1 MVIPSSLT
9 SCEMGRNHCYENTL
23 RFPWEACNKYFLRR
37 RLFTMSQWIPEVTLN
52 DGLTLPA
59 VGLGTYKLN
68 GNEGANAIRNAVRLG
83 YRLIDSA
90 YNYENEGT
98 VGEAIRRSSVP
109 RQDLIVTSKLPGR
122 YQSYDKAVST
132 IQESLYR
139 ANLDYYDLYL
149 IHWPNPKQD
158 TYVEAWEALID
169 AKKWGLIR
177 SIGVCNFLPEHLK
190 RLEKETGVKPSINQI
205 ELHPFF
211 NQENQRK
218 WHEENNIITESWSP
232 LGRANAV
239 LHNEAI
245 QKIAEHHQKNVA
257 QVILR
262 WHYQLGA
269 ITIPKSASPKRQLEN
284 ISIFDF
290 SLDET
295 EMGMISELTRPDG
308 RLKNQDP
315 ATYEEF

>member
-1 MVIPSSLT
+1 
-9 SCEMGRNHCYENTL
+9 MGQL
-23 RFPWEACNKYFLRR
+23 
-37 RLFTMSQWIPEVTLN
+37 IPEVTLN
-52 DGLTLPA
+52 DGVTLP
-59 VGLGTYKLN
+59 VIGLGTYNLN
-68 GNEGANAIRNAVRLG
+68 GNEGANAIHNAIDAG

-98 VGEAIRRSSVP
+98 VGEAIRRSSLP
-109 RQDLIVTSKLPGR
+109 REELKITSKLPGR
-122 YQSYDKAVST
+122 YHAYDKAIPT

-149 IHWPNPKQD
+149 IHWPNPKQEI
-158 TYVEAWEALID
+158 YVEAWQALID
-169 AKKWGLIR
+169 AKKSGLIR
-177 SIGVCNFLPEHLK
+177 SIGVCNFLPEHIE

-211 NQENQRK
+211 NQEQQRE
-218 WHEENNIITESWSP
+218 WHEKNNIKTESWSP

-239 LHNEAI
+239 LQNETI
-245 QKIAEHHQKNVA
+245 QKIARHHNKSIS

-262 WHYQLGA
+262 WHYQIGA
-269 ITIPKSASPKRQLEN
+269 ISIPKSSSPARQFEN

-295 EMGMISELTRPDG
+295 ELSTIATLTRSDG
-308 RLKNQDP
+308 RLKDQDP
-315 ATYEEF
+315 AIYEEF

>member
-1 MVIPSSLT
+1 MDQS
-9 SCEMGRNHCYENTL
+9 
-23 RFPWEACNKYFLRR
+23 
-37 RLFTMSQWIPEVTLN
+37 IPEIRLN
-52 DGLTLPA
+52 DGLTLP
-59 VGLGTYKLN
+59 VIGLGTYTLK
-68 GNEGANAIRNAVRLG
+68 GNEGVNAIQNAIATG

-98 VGEAIRRSSVP
+98 VGEAVRRSSVP
-109 RQDLIVTSKLPGR
+109 REELRITSKLPGR
-122 YQSYDKAVST
+122 YQTYDKAVTT

-158 TYVEAWEALID
+158 QYVEAWQALMD

-177 SIGVCNFLPEHLK
+177 SIGVCNFLPEHLE

-211 NQENQRK
+211 NQAEQRK
-218 WHEENNIITESWSP
+218 WHEENNIQTESWSP
-232 LGRANAV
+232 FTRGLKDLKIDTIQTIAAH
-239 LHNEAI
+239 HNKSI
-245 QKIAEHHQKNVA
+245 S

-269 ITIPKSASPKRQLEN
+269 IAIPKSSSPVRQLEN

-290 SLDET
+290 SLDEA
-295 EMGMISELTRPDG
+295 EMSMISGLTRLDG
-308 RLKNQDP
+308 RMNNQNP
-315 ATYEEF
+315 AFYEEF

>member
-1 MVIPSSLT
+1 MSL
-9 SCEMGRNHCYENTL
+9 S
-23 RFPWEACNKYFLRR
+23 
-37 RLFTMSQWIPEVTLN
+37 IPEITLN
-52 DGLTLPA
+52 DGMTIPSI
-59 VGLGTYKLN
+59 GFGTYKLN
-68 GNEGANAIRNAVRLG
+68 GSDGAAAISSAINIG
-83 YRLIDSA
+83 YRLIDTA

-98 VGEAIRRSSVP
+98 VGEAVRKSSVP
-109 RQDLIVTSKLPGR
+109 RQDLRITSKLPGR
-122 YQSYDKAVST
+122 YHSYQKAVTT

-158 TYVEAWEALID
+158 VYVEAWQALID

-177 SIGVCNFLPEHLK
+177 SIGVCNFLPEHLE

-211 NQENQRK
+211 NQEEQRK
-218 WHEENNIITESWSP
+218 WHEQHGIVTESWSP
-232 LGRANAV
+232 LARANDV
-239 LHNEAI
+239 FRNETLR
-245 QKIAEHHQKNVA
+245 KIADNHSKTISQI
-257 QVILR
+257 ILR

-269 ITIPKSASPKRQLEN
+269 VSIPKSSSPERQLEN

-290 SLDET
+290 ALDDD
-295 EMGMISELTRPDG
+295 EMNTILQLTRADG

-315 ATYEEF
+315 AVYEEF

>member
-1 MVIPSSLT
+1 
-9 SCEMGRNHCYENTL
+9 MGNL
-23 RFPWEACNKYFLRR
+23 
-37 RLFTMSQWIPEVTLN
+37 IPEIILN
-52 DGLTLPA
+52 DGMSIP
-59 VGLGTYKLN
+59 VIGLGSYKLKGNN
-68 GNEGANAIRNAVRLG
+68 GVNSILSAIDIG

-98 VGEAIRRSSVP
+98 VGEAVRRSSVL
-109 RQDLIVTSKLPGR
+109 REELRITSKLPGR
-122 YQSYDKAVST
+122 YHEYDKAVTT

-149 IHWPNPKQD
+149 IHWPNPKQEQ
-158 TYVEAWEALID
+158 YVEAWQALID
-169 AKKWGLIR
+169 AKKQGLIR
-177 SIGVCNFLPEHLK
+177 SIGVCNFLPEHLE

-211 NQENQRK
+211 NQAEQRK
-218 WHEENNIITESWSP
+218 WHEENSIATESWSP
-232 LGRANAV
+232 FTRGLKDINIDPFQTI
-239 LHNEAI
+239 AI
-245 QKIAEHHQKNVA
+245 QHNKTIS

-269 ITIPKSASPKRQLEN
+269 ISIPKSASPARQLEN

-290 SLDET
+290 SLDDA
-295 EMGMISELTRPDG
+295 EMRKISDLTRPDG
-308 RLKNQDP
+308 RINNQDP